1 MNLNLRTYCNSGLRV
16 RIINDTHANFSVSRR
31 QNSRDF
37 FVKVTYYRILCS
49 KSESM
54 IQSLISNSKYI
65 LICSIFEHI
74 TPSIDF
80 WAFRRAQNQFYKII

>member
-1 MNLNLRTYCNSGLRV
+1 M
-16 RIINDTHANFSVSRR
+16 
-31 QNSRDF
+31 
-37 FVKVTYYRILCS
+37 KVTYIGFLGL

-65 LICSIFEHI
+65 LICSIFEYE

-80 WAFRRAQNQFYKII
+80 WHFVAHGISFMRLFRKIKLWEVWKPHPSNIMC